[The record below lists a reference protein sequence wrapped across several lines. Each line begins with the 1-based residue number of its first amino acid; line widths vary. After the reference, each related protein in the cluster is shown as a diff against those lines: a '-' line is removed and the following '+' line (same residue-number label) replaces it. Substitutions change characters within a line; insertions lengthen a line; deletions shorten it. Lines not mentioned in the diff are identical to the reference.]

1 MIDEVSE
8 LLGPVASALRL
19 LGLQAKP
26 SASSTSWSLTW
37 KAALLLAVNVSV
49 PAMAASKLWVAPAA
63 ALEELAVEVFVCV
76 TGVAM
81 TVKVAAFLWQQ
92 ERTQRLAQLL
102 AGCRRNF
109 KCGRGGSGDTRGRYG
124 RHIRRIVVLMQV
136 MVVVPTS
143 LWLLDPLV
151 GGGSWARR
159 LPMPMWVPPSLRCSP
174 GYQIL
179 YAFQALA
186 MITVVEASL
195 YLDVCFVLL
204 MLSVSAELHVLNDA
218 VASIKAPG
226 ALRTAP
232 YSAWNRE
239 TNLTNEG
246 YLHSQ
251 TGAVACNSH
260 QSTGERSETTTIITD
275 DANGTVTDMYRALA
289 KSIKHH
295 QAIIRCVEELESAM
309 SQSIFVLLFLNMM
322 NICVHIFVTSVLL
335 QKEVERTTMSK
346 MLCTL
351 PIYMYETGLY
361 CVFGQTIIDQSE
373 QLTASAFSGDWPE
386 GDARMRK
393 ALLVLMLRS
402 SRPLKLTVG
411 KLYVL
416 SRHTFLQILNGSY
429 TLFNMLYQVQ
439 KNK

>member
-1 MIDEVSE
+1 MSDDLGE
-8 LLGPVASALRL
+8 LLGPVAAALRL
-19 LGLQAKP
+19 LGLQAP
-26 SASSTSWSLTW
+26 STSWSLTW
-37 KAALLLAVNVSV
+37 RALLLLVVNASV

-63 ALEELAVEVFVCV
+63 KLEELAVEVFVCV

-92 ERTQRLAQLL
+92 EQTQRLAVLL
-102 AGCRRNF
+102 ADCRRRF
-109 KCGRGGSGDTRGRYG
+109 VCSGGGPGDTRARYR
-124 RHIRRIVVLMQV
+124 RHIRRIVVYMQV
-136 MVVVPTS
+136 MVVVPTT

-151 GGGSWARR
+151 GAGSSAGR
-159 LPMPMWVPPSLRCSP
+159 LPMPMWVPPGLRSSP
-174 GYQIL
+174 GHQIL

-195 YLDVCFVLL
+195 YLDVCFVVL

-218 VASIKAPG
+218 VASIKAPAVLRP
-226 ALRTAP
+226 AL
-232 YSAWNRE
+232 YSASYRV
-239 TNLTNEG
+239 TNVINGSWLRCG
-246 YLHSQ
+246 LSSPR
-251 TGAVACNSH
+251 GAIAYNGH
-260 QSTGERSETTTIITD
+260 QSTEERTESSAIITD
-275 DANGTVTDMYRALA
+275 DANGIGTEMYRVLV

-295 QAIIRCVEELESAM
+295 QAIIRCVEELESVM
-309 SQSIFVLLFLNMM
+309 SQSVFVLLFLNMM

-335 QKEVERTTMSK
+335 QKDVERTTMSK

-361 CVFGQTIIDQSE
+361 CIFGQTIIDQGE

-402 SRPLKLTVG
+402 SKPLKLTVG

-439 KNK
+439 TKK